1 VSALR
6 DLIDAEWRLLD
17 VMVRVDELT
26 AELLELV
33 RQHDV
38 DVDRWP
44 EDLESLANLVLHG
57 LEVTER

>member
-1 VSALR
+1 MSALR